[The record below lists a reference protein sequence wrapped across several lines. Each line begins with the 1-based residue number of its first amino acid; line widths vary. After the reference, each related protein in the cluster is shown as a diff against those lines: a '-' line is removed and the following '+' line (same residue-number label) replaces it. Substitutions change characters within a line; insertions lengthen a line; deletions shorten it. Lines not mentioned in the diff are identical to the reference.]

1 MNDLFI
7 LGTGGHARDVAD
19 IARALD
25 FRPILVAR
33 DEDERSTCRKT
44 YDVVLEA
51 EALSWKGAQFAIGIG
66 DNRTRAAVA
75 KRMAGQHSFPVL
87 IHPDTS
93 IGLSSRKAV
102 LDSSG
107 TVLFPGVRVMGH
119 CSFGAFCTLNLNTT
133 VSHDCHIGDFA
144 NLSPG
149 ANLAGNVHIGEGVW
163 IGMGVTVNQGSAT
176 EPRRIGAW
184 STIGS
189 GAAVIRDVPPG
200 VTQVGVPAEEKV

>member
-7 LGTGGHARDVAD
+7 LGTGGHACDVAD
-19 IARALD
+19 IALVLD
-25 FRPILVAR
+25 YRPVFVAR

-51 EALSWKGAQFAIGIG
+51 EALLWKGAQFAIGIG

-75 KRMAGQHSFPVL
+75 KRMADQHSFPAL

-93 IGLSSRKAV
+93 IGLSSREAV
-102 LDSSG
+102 LSSSG

-119 CSFGAFCTLNLNTT
+119 CTFGAFCTLNLNAT

-163 IGMGVTVNQGSAT
+163 IGMGVTVNQGAAT

-189 GAAVIRDVPPG
+189 GAVVIRDVPPG
-200 VTQVGVPAEEKV
+200 VTQVGVPAQEIV